1 MGGSS
6 RVEMVAVQISYRGEA
21 EIVQVRYNRLDI
33 ATESDCALAKKEDQK
48 KFYQVAGDFSDGGG
62 ASWQPEHLVNRGG
75 GELNNNT
82 PAIPEGNVI
91 CEIPN

>member
-33 ATESDCALAKKEDQK
+33 ATESDCALEKRKIK
-48 KFYQVAGDFSDGGG
+48 RSFIRWQVTSAM
-62 ASWQPEHLVNRGG
+62 V
-75 GELNNNT
+75 GEPLGSRNIWST
-82 PAIPEGNVI
+82 EEKVS
-91 CEIPN
+91 

>member
-1 MGGSS
+1 
-6 RVEMVAVQISYRGEA
+6 MVAVQISYRGEA
-21 EIVQVRYNRLDI
+21 EIVQVGYRLDI
-33 ATESDCALAKKEDQK
+33 TESDCAFGKEEDQK

-62 ASWQPEHLVNRGG
+62 ASWQPEHLVNRGE